1 MGLSNDVFSQNNII
15 KMYFKNGGELY
26 ALKVFDR
33 LQDKELGEY
42 IHCFVLKVG
51 METNPFVGSSILNMY
66 AKLGDIEDAERVFE
80 CMDNHVG
87 CWNAMIGGYA
97 QCGYGFESLVAVSL
111 KQYKGIPMD
120 AFTFINAL
128 KGCLIGG
135 NLNFGRQ
142 IHGLIIQ
149 SEVAFSTTVMNSLM
163 DMH

>member
-1 MGLSNDVFSQNNII
+1 M
-15 KMYFKNGGELY
+15 
-26 ALKVFDR
+26 KVFDR
-33 LQDKELGEY
+33 LQDKELGEC

-66 AKLGDIEDAERVFE
+66 VKLGDIEDAERVFE

-97 QCGYGFESLVAVSL
+97 QCGYGFESLMAVPL

-128 KGCLIGG
+128 KGCLIVG

-149 SEVAFSTTVMNSLM
+149 NEVAFSTAVMNSLM